1 MSEVKLHFLDNRSKN
16 GYVTFGVPWKRG
28 EINKNTEFSAY
39 NSSEKIPAKGR
50 QFSKDFTKLCRVI
63 HIFLFIIRH
72 WLTHI

>member
-39 NSSEKIPAKGR
+39 NSSEKIPVQSSPIAYWNDGSVKWT
-50 QFSKDFTKLCRVI
+50 SHTVKTY
-63 HIFLFIIRH
+63 
-72 WLTHI
+72 